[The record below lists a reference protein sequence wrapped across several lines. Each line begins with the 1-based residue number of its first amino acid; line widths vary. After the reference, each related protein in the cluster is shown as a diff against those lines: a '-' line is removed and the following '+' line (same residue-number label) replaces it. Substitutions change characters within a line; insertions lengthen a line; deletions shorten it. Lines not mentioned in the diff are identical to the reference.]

1 MMTQHLSVTTVI
13 HGYTQNA
20 TKLPSENTNTIKTIL
35 TRNLFAKNVTNVK
48 FAIKHLLKIIYL
60 CNVMS
65 VIEESIISAINLT
78 EKTMTNGR
86 KMKVKNYLLV
96 YPA

>member
-1 MMTQHLSVTTVI
+1 MRNLSVKNVK
-13 HGYTQNA
+13 NVEFV
-20 TKLPSENTNTIKTIL
+20 TKLS
-35 TRNLFAKNVTNVK
+35 
-48 FAIKHLLKIIYL
+48 LKIIYL

-78 EKTMTNGR
+78 ERTMTNGR
-86 KMKVKNYLLV
+86 KMKMKNYLLV